1 MDLEKSIIKKSLCF
15 DIGANVGSWCLA
27 NIDYFDKIIAIE
39 ASHYIYTEL
48 CKKNSDKIIT
58 LNYAVCNNN
67 CNDVKFYHCKTHHT
81 LSTLN
86 KDWFTNPK
94 SRFYSERNNILEII
108 CKTITIDKLIEIYGK
123 PDFIKVDVECAEY
136 ECISSL
142 NTKIDILCFEWT
154 AEYNELS
161 FKCLD
166 YLENLGYTKF
176 YIQDTDNYTFRP
188 PENEFILSILDA
200 KKILSTKIIKSDWG
214 MLWCK

>member
-1 MDLEKSIIKKSLCF
+1 MI
-15 DIGANVGSWCLA
+15 
-27 NIDYFDKIIAIE
+27 
-39 ASHYIYTEL
+39 
-48 CKKNSDKIIT
+48 
-58 LNYAVCNNN
+58 
-67 CNDVKFYHCKTHHT
+67 KFYHCKTHHT

-94 SRFYSERNNILEII
+94 SRFYGERNNILEII

-200 KKILSTKIIKSDWG
+200 KKYYQLK
-214 MLWCK
+214 